1 MASVSVI
8 VPVYN
13 PGRELF
19 SCLDALLSQQMAE
32 PLSGV
37 EVLLVDDCSG
47 DSSWKEAVRTLL
59 DSYQGPVSVRM
70 AATDSNGGPG
80 AARNRGLKLAQGD
93 YVAFVDAD
101 DIPEADYCLALC
113 ETAVRTD
120 SDIVW
125 CDALQEGPDG
135 TKLLQ
140 QVRFEDGTLSRKAR
154 GRILRHYVTYLW
166 TGLYRRTFLAS
177 AGIEFPPLRSAEDSC
192 FTACCWL
199 SAERAAA
206 VHRPLY
212 RYRVHPQSLSRNK
225 NPRRWRERLESFSH
239 LKDYAKRNGL
249 WRPYRG
255 SLRWVIFKKGWML
268 ALRDLLV
275 NL

>member
-1 MASVSVI
+1 MAKVSVI

-13 PGRELF
+13 AGVSILP
-19 SCLDALLSQQMAE
+19 CLNALLSQQMAE

-37 EVLLVDDCSG
+37 EVLLVDDCST
-47 DSSWKEAVRTLL
+47 DSSWKDAVRKFL

-101 DIPEADYCLALC
+101 DIPEPDYCLALC

-135 TKLLQ
+135 TKVLQ
-140 QVRFEDGTLSRKAR
+140 QVRFEAGALTRKTR

-166 TGLYRRTFLAS
+166 TGLFRREFLAS

-192 FTACCWL
+192 FTGCCWL
-199 SAERAAA
+199 AAERAAA
-206 VHRPLY
+206 VRRPLY
-212 RYRVHPQSLSRNK
+212 RYQVHPQSLSRNK
-225 NPRRWRERLESFSH
+225 NSRRWRERLSSFSY
-239 LKDYAKRNGL
+239 LKNYAKRNNL
-249 WRPYRG
+249 WHPYRG

-268 ALRDLLV
+268 ALRDLIV

>member
-1 MASVSVI
+1 MARVSVI

-13 PGRELF
+13 AGEHILP
-19 SCLDALLSQQMAE
+19 CLNALLSQQMAE

-37 EVLLVDDCSG
+37 EVLLVDDCST
-47 DSSWKEAVRTLL
+47 DPSWKDAVRTLL
-59 DSYQGPVSVRM
+59 DSYHGPVTVQM

-80 AARNRGLKLAQGD
+80 VARNRGLKLAQGD

-125 CDALQEGPDG
+125 CDALKEGPDG
-135 TKLLQ
+135 TKRLQ
-140 QVRFEDGTLSRKAR
+140 QVRFEDGALTRKAR

-166 TGLYRRTFLAS
+166 TGLFRREFLDS

-199 SAERAAA
+199 AAERAAA
-206 VHRPLY
+206 VRRPLY
-212 RYRVHPQSLSRNK
+212 HYQVHPQSLSRNK
-225 NPRRWRERLESFSH
+225 NPRRWRERISSFSY
-239 LKDYAKRNGL
+239 LKDYAKRNNL

-255 SLRWVIFKKGWML
+255 PLRRVIFKKGWVL
-268 ALRDLLV
+268 ALRDLIV